1 MITFLL
7 IFSFRVLWAN
17 SPDTSDIIVSAKQ
30 SFTLPLVKAEQ
41 IFVEDGTL
49 LKVIPFAGKYKVIT
63 KKSGSSRVYTKSQTW
78 KIHSLKPADYIY
90 YKKLS
95 EVIHGKRGLKIS
107 WNDGCSQLSGT
118 LLKLEDL
125 ESIRNAL
132 MGYQNSSCKNTFRN
146 LIAIDAH
153 LEVKLQ
159 EELGEIFKNQNLL
172 LPTYNMKPHLQ
183 FFVPE
188 DEMASY
194 QLRLSSY
201 GFIFLGDKQTIST
214 IPNVETEIIVT
225 ELRKKQLNQLG
236 IGWPASVDV
245 QLSQKNIE
253 VLPFAWNLQAI
264 EENGFGRVL
273 ASPKIL
279 SVGGKEAEFLAGG
292 EVPLRAVG
300 YKRNEIIWKS
310 YGILLKV
317 LPFVD
322 AQKRLRLKLSVE
334 VSMLDASQKVDGLPG
349 FLTNRISSEFF
360 IKDNE
365 VLVLSGLIKE
375 HSANSKQGLPGLV
388 NIPILGKL
396 FGSEE
401 YQNNKTELV
410 ILVRPTIKPQ

>member
-1 MITFLL
+1 MILL
-7 IFSFRVLWAN
+7 FIIFNLKLSLAN
-17 SPDTSDIIVSAKQ
+17 TPDSSDIILSVKQ
-30 SFTLPLVKAEQ
+30 SFTLPLKRSEQ
-41 IFVEDGTL
+41 IFVEDGSL
-49 LKVIPFAGKYKVIT
+49 VKVIPYSGTYKVIT
-63 KKSGSSRVYTKSQTW
+63 KKVGSTRIYTKSQTW
-78 KIHSLKPADYIY
+78 QIHSLKAADYLY
-90 YKKLS
+90 YKKLN
-95 EVIHGKRGLKIS
+95 EITLGMRGLRVS
-107 WNDGCSQLSGT
+107 WNDGCSQLSGK
-118 LLKLEDL
+118 LLKLKDL
-125 ESIRNAL
+125 DSIRQNLIGFQNA
-132 MGYQNSSCKNTFRN
+132 SCKNTFKNTVSLDSQLEPELRKN
-146 LIAIDAH
+146 LED
-153 LEVKLQ
+153 
-159 EELGEIFKNQNLL
+159 IFKSQNLL
-172 LPTYNMKPHLQ
+172 LPTYNTAPHLQ

-188 DEMASY
+188 EDLNIY
-194 QLRLSSY
+194 QNRLSSY
-201 GFIFLGDKQTIST
+201 GFLFLGDKHTIST

-225 ELRKKQLNQLG
+225 ELRKKELRQLG

-245 QLSQKNIE
+245 QLSQKNLE

-264 EENGFGRVL
+264 EENGYGKVL

-360 IKDNE
+360 IRDNE

-375 HSANSKQGLPGLV
+375 HSANSVQGLPGLA

-410 ILVRPTIKPQ
+410 ILVRPTIKLQ

>member
-1 MITFLL
+1 MTTLLL
-7 IFSFRVLWAN
+7 ILNLKLILAGQ
-17 SPDTSDIIVSAKQ
+17 PDTSDIIVSAKQ
-30 SFTLPLVKAEQ
+30 SFTLPLVKPEQ
-41 IFVEDGTL
+41 IFVEDGAL
-49 LKVIPFAGKYKVIT
+49 LKVMPFAGKYKVIT
-63 KKSGSSRVYTKSQTW
+63 KKAGSSRVYTKSHTW
-78 KIHSLKPADYIY
+78 QIHSLKPADYIY
-90 YKKLS
+90 YKKLN
-95 EVIHGKRGLKIS
+95 ETIQEKRGLKVN

-125 ESIRNAL
+125 ESIRNTL
-132 MGYQNSSCKNTFRN
+132 MGYQNASCKNTFRN
-146 LIAIDAH
+146 LVTIDSQ
-153 LEVKLQ
+153 LEVKLHQ
-159 EELGEIFKNQNLL
+159 DLETIFKNQNLL
-172 LPTYNMKPHLQ
+172 LPTYNLKPHLQ
-183 FFVPE
+183 FFIPE
-188 DEMASY
+188 EDVEHY
-194 QLRLSSY
+194 KFRLSSY
-201 GFIFLGDKQTIST
+201 GFIFLADKQTIST

-236 IGWPASVDV
+236 IGWPTSVDV
-245 QLSQKNIE
+245 QLSQKSIE

-264 EENGFGRVL
+264 EENGHGRIL

-300 YKRNEIIWKS
+300 YKRNEIVWKS

-365 VLVLSGLIKE
+365 VLILSGLIKE

-410 ILVRPTIKPQ
+410 ILVRPTIKSQ